1 MASTAPA
8 KRIKQ
13 FFRISRLLAGQLDF
27 SPAIRAVAAEVAS
40 IVPHDHLDVC
50 ILQGGGRFLT
60 AYETGI
66 DTEWSR
72 LTLAPVANSPIRT
85 LLLGE
90 VDHLITD
97 DAMTDPR
104 FAFDGAASGPIM
116 DHGLRSRLHVPMMVR
131 GEIIGALSCSQFAAG
146 RYGAE
151 DLANAR
157 YIAELLSP
165 YFFALRAAEQA
176 RQSAIIEAEARA
188 REEALRHG
196 ALRLTEALEQER
208 QRIGMDLHDQTLAD
222 LTRLARRIDRL
233 MAADS
238 LTPADI
244 VPLAGALQHSMQSLR
259 QIIEEAKP
267 SVLHLFGFADAVEN
281 HLDRAIRDSG
291 QVITRHLHDESGGA
305 IDALPASVGIALYR
319 ITQEAVNNVVHHA
332 QATRISVAL
341 RVARGSV
348 TIAIADNGRGIGRR
362 RDRTGS
368 GSGTGSGAG
377 ADSGAGS
384 GSGSGIDNMRTRAR
398 LIAARFSVAAG
409 TDGTGTRIQISLP
422 LHPSPVMEPT

>member
-8 KRIKQ
+8 TRIKQ

-27 SPAIRAVAAEVAS
+27 SPAIRAVAAEIAA

-50 ILQGGGRFLT
+50 ILQGGGRFHT

-66 DTEWSR
+66 DTAWGR
-72 LTLAPVANSPIRT
+72 LTLAPVAGSPIRS

-97 DAMTDPR
+97 NAMTDPR
-104 FAFDGAASGPIM
+104 FVYDGAFCSPIL
-116 DHGLRSRLHVPMMVR
+116 DHGLRSRLHVPMIVR
-131 GEIIGALSCSQFAAG
+131 GEIIGALSCSLKAPA
-146 RYGAE
+146 RYGPE
-151 DLANAR
+151 DLRNAR

-176 RQSAIIEAEARA
+176 RQSAIVEAEARA
-188 REEALRHG
+188 REEGLRHG

-233 MAADS
+233 LAAES

-291 QVITRHLHDESGGA
+291 QTIARHLQDDSGGA
-305 IDALPASVGIALYR
+305 IDALPASVGIALFR

-341 RVARGSV
+341 SAPRGAV
-348 TIAIADNGRGIGRR
+348 TIAITDNGRGIGRKR
-362 RDRTGS
+362 PRTGS
-368 GSGTGSGAG
+368 GT
-377 ADSGAGS
+377 
-384 GSGSGIDNMRTRAR
+384 GSGIDNMRTRAR

-409 TDGTGTRIQISLP
+409 AEGKGTRIQITLP
-422 LHPSPVMEPT
+422 ARQPELAETS